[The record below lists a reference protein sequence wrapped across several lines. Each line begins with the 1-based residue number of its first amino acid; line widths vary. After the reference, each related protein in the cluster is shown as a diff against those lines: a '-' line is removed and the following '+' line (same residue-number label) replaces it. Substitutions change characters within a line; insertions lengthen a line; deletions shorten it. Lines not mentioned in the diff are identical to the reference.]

1 VHIVPLDTIQV
12 PPKDELPKID
22 ELVNEAL
29 TKRIEVAQDKI
40 NIDSQQINLK
50 AIRNGLRPTLQVFA
64 ELTNNGLAG
73 SANYLAPGTI
83 APPFLVGGAGT
94 LFQQI
99 LQRDYPNYSAGVSL
113 NIPLRNRAA
122 QSDYV
127 TSALEERQAEL
138 SLQKAVNQV
147 RVDVQ
152 NALIGLRQARVRYDS
167 AVKARI
173 LQQQTLDADRK
184 KYTLG
189 ASTVFQVVQDEQT
202 LASAQSTEEQS
213 LANYSHARIA
223 FDQALGTT
231 LEVNHI
237 SIDEA
242 LSGRVN
248 RPSGLPDTLP
258 APTQEQKQ

>member
-1 VHIVPLDTIQV
+1 
-12 PPKDELPKID
+12 
-22 ELVNEAL
+22 
-29 TKRIEVAQDKI
+29 
-40 NIDSQQINLK
+40 LK
-50 AIRNGLRPTLQVFA
+50 PTLQLFA

-73 SANYLAPGTI
+73 STNYLAPGTL
-83 APPFLVGGAGT
+83 APPFLVGGTGT
-94 LFQQI
+94 FFGQI
-99 LQRDYPNYSAGVSL
+99 LRRDYPNYSAGISL

-127 TSALEERQAEL
+127 TSALEQRQAEL

-152 NALIGLRQARVRYDS
+152 NAVIGLRQARVRYDS

-189 ASTVFQVVQDEQT
+189 ASTVFQVVQDQQT
-202 LASAQSTEEQS
+202 LATAASTEEQA
-213 LANYSHARIA
+213 LANYSHARIS
-223 FDQALGTT
+223 FDQAMGTT
-231 LEVNHI
+231 LEVNHV

-242 LSGRVN
+242 LSGHVTRG
-248 RPSGLPDTLP
+248 SSLPATLP
-258 APTQEQKQ
+258 AAVEVPKQ

>member
-1 VHIVPLDTIQV
+1 LEP
-12 PPKDELPKID
+12 
-22 ELVNEAL
+22 
-29 TKRIEVAQDKI
+29 R
-40 NIDSQQINLK
+40 
-50 AIRNGLRPTLQVFA
+50 
-64 ELTNNGLAG
+64 LA
-73 SANYLAPGTI
+73 AD
-83 APPFLVGGAGT
+83 PFLLGGYGN
-94 LFQQI
+94 LLGQI
-99 LQRDYPNYSAGVSL
+99 VRRNYPSYSAGFSL

-127 TSALEERQAEL
+127 SSQLELRQNEL
-138 SLQKAVNQV
+138 AFQKSVNQV

-152 NALIGLRQARVRYDS
+152 NAVIGLQQARVRYDS

-189 ASTVFQVVQDEQT
+189 ASTVFQVVTDQQT
-202 LASAQSTEEQS
+202 LAAAESAETQA

-231 LEVNHI
+231 LGENHI

-242 LSGRVN
+242 MSGHVARK
-248 RPSGLPDTLP
+248 SGLPANLP
-258 APTQEQKQ
+258 TGGGQ